1 MAVQIWMIPTTYI
14 VETTDRSFTAAAAL
28 FVAEKSVP
36 RAAGTLLLPHFADDV
51 LTTFRVE
58 IVASN

>member
-1 MAVQIWMIPTTYI
+1 MIPTTYI